1 MEKLEQINLYL
12 ASYKHFPGLHF
23 LNAEAKQALHTE
35 SIRAQA
41 QLYLTQEKKKAFL
54 YMVDRTHYKL
64 GHVLK

>member
-41 QLYLTQEKKKAFL
+41 QLYLTQEKKKKHFCIWWIEPIIN
-54 YMVDRTHYKL
+54 
-64 GHVLK
+64 